1 MADLIQIKR
10 GLKATMPKL
19 NNYELGYC
27 TDEKALYI
35 GTTDGNARLCGVDE
49 LIKIT
54 DIYTKI
60 ADITARLAA
69 LETPSE

>member
-19 NNYELGYC
+19 NDYELGYC

-35 GTTDGNARLCGVDE
+35 GTTDGNVRLCGVDE

-54 DIYTKI
+54 DIYAKLVE
-60 ADITARLAA
+60 ITARLDE
-69 LETPSE
+69 LKSE